1 MCLLPSAKP
10 RGANRAELSD
20 KSLIEKVSINSVW
33 TAEEVARQL
42 TSIFATAFNLQP
54 GELLPF
60 DYLG

>member
-1 MCLLPSAKP
+1 MFPELIMQFSHVGC
-10 RGANRAELSD
+10 NLSD